1 MKRIAP
7 LLVLSLLVLL
17 AATAWAQG
25 PLSPP
30 GAPGQTMKS
39 LAQIEP
45 RTPIESLP
53 YIISTPGSYYLAG
66 NLTGVSGNDGIV
78 IQADN
83 VSLDLMGFTLSG
95 TSGAQ
100 SGIRVWGAY
109 AGIAI
114 RNGFI
119 RGWPYSGVDGATA
132 NRGVYEKLDV
142 SENGANG
149 LSAGTLAVVRDCTA
163 SANVMRG
170 INAGQGSRVES
181 CQALTNAWGIY
192 AADDV
197 EIKGCQAE
205 NNGSVGILAENN
217 GQVTGNIC
225 KGNGVGLRLT
235 GEKNYIAEN
244 TVWGNSQNYDLAQG
258 NQLNILLGEIPE
270 TIRWP
275 ANVKLAG
282 TLTSTNTNTNGI
294 TIVSSDVTI
303 DLDGHS
309 LIGADKEAPTSGI
322 YVPPSDSN
330 GFQNVAVR
338 NGTIRNFYNGIF
350 VYGIQDSRF
359 EYLTLQG
366 NFDKAIRLFGSFQ
379 GAPCNGNTIANC
391 TCGSEDDVYLEGDWA
406 PCNGNTI
413 ADCVLGGG
421 IYFEGYTN
429 QCNGNTLANCT
440 IKGYGI
446 YMWSSA
452 DGNQIANCTVSPT
465 DTAPGIEING
475 CHGNSV
481 VGCTIW
487 NSYIFG
493 ILINH
498 GSSANRIERNHVF
511 GTRVGPVSE
520 GIQCTGDTSNNVIIA
535 NTCVGQTYN
544 YEISSTNTYGPIVTT
559 TGELST
565 SGADANPWAN
575 FSR

>member
-7 LLVLSLLVLL
+7 LLVLSTLVLL
-17 AATAWAQG
+17 TVTVWAQG

-53 YIISTPGSYYLAG
+53 FTISAPGSYYLAG

-83 VSLDLMGFTLSG
+83 VSVDLMGFTLSG

-119 RGWPYSGVDGATA
+119 RDWPYSGVDGATA

-149 LSAGTLAVVRDCTA
+149 LNAGTLAVVRDCNA

-205 NNGSVGILAENN
+205 NNVSVGILAENN

-275 ANVKLAG
+275 ASVKLAG
-282 TLTSTNTNTNGI
+282 TLISTNTDTNGI

-309 LIGADKEAPTSGI
+309 LIGNGSSQSCNGVGLLGELTAPI
-322 YVPPSDSN
+322 
-330 GFQNVAVR
+330 QRVAVR
-338 NGTIRNFYNGIF
+338 NGNISGFYCGILALYNHGTRAEHLDLSGNYIDGARIMGNANGFEFHDPHGGMTIAECTINDNDEGISIWASSDNLITDCMITGNESWGIF
-350 VYGIQDSRF
+350 M
-359 EYLTLQG
+359 TT
-366 NFDKAIRLFGSFQ
+366 
-379 GAPCNGNTIANC
+379 GADA
-391 TCGSEDDVYLEGDWA
+391 
-406 PCNGNTI
+406 
-413 ADCVLGGG
+413 
-421 IYFEGYTN
+421 
-429 QCNGNTLANCT
+429 QCNNNSVVNC
-440 IKGYGI
+440 IINKNG
-446 YMWSSA
+446 A
-452 DGNQIANCTVSPT
+452 A
-465 DTAPGIEING
+465 GIEIG
-475 CHGNSV
+475 DLSQGEIVGNSILNCTLSYNIDGGITVGLARDTRIEGNRV
-481 VGCTIW
+481 VG
-487 NSYIFG
+487 SG
-493 ILINH
+493 IYTYASTNNLIV
-498 GSSANRIERNHVF
+498 RN
-511 GTRVGPVSE
+511 T
-520 GIQCTGDTSNNVIIA
+520 CTG
-535 NTCVGQTYN
+535 
-544 YEISSTNTYGPIVTT
+544 STNSFQLSATDTWGPIVIT

>member
-7 LLVLSLLVLL
+7 LLVLSTLVLL
-17 AATAWAQG
+17 TATAWAQG

-53 YIISTPGSYYLAG
+53 YTISTPGSYYLAG

-83 VSLDLMGFTLSG
+83 VSVDLMGFTLSG

-149 LSAGTLAVVRDCTA
+149 LSAGTLAVVRDCNA

-205 NNGSVGILAENN
+205 NNTSVGILAQNN

-244 TVWGNSQNYDLAQG
+244 TVLGNSQNYDLAQG
-258 NQLNILLGEIPE
+258 NQLNILLGEVPE
-270 TIRWP
+270 TIAWP
-275 ANVKLAG
+275 ASVKFAG
-282 TLTSTNTNTNGI
+282 TLRGPDDDNTGCI
-294 TIVSSDVTI
+294 IIRSSHVTI

-309 LIGADKEAPTSGI
+309 LIGIYGCWGFDLLGQDAPLEG
-322 YVPPSDSN
+322 V
-330 GFQNVAVR
+330 
-338 NGTIRNFYNGIF
+338 TIRNGSIFDCKLGIEADN
-350 VYGIQDSRF
+350 VQGARF
-359 EYLTLQG
+359 ENLIFTSNNWAGIRMGLGSHGCTIAHCTFTG
-366 NFDKAIRLFGSFQ
+366 NGADGGIGLYGDTRGNAITDCTFYRNAGYAIALSAADYVQ
-379 GAPCNGNTIANC
+379 CNDNTIANC
-391 TCGSEDDVYLEGDWA
+391 TITE
-406 PCNGNTI
+406 NGN
-413 ADCVLGGG
+413 GG
-421 IYFEGYTN
+421 ISLYRFGYDSE
-429 QCNGNTLANCT
+429 C
-440 IKGYGI
+440 
-446 YMWSSA
+446 
-452 DGNQIANCTVSPT
+452 DGNSI
-465 DTAPGIEING
+465 
-475 CHGNSV
+475 
-481 VGCTIW
+481 VGCTLR
-487 NSYIFG
+487 NNLVG
-493 ILINH
+493 IAIV
-498 GSSANRIERNHVF
+498 GAT
-511 GTRVGPVSE
+511 GTRLDGNHISGQTGTAE
-520 GIQCTGDTSNNVIIA
+520 WGIHTQDATNNLIVR
-535 NTCVGQTYN
+535 NTCVGAA
-544 YEISSTNTYGPIVTT
+544 TNFGLSPNDTWGPIVTT